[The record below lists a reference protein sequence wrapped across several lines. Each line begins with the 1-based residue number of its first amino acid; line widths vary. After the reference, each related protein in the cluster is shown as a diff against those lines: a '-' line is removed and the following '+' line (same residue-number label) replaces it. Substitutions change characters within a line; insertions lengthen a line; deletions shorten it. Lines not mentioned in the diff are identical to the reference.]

1 MNKPDRPAA
10 EAVQHWL
17 LLVHQMPSKPAY
29 FRVKVWRRLQALGA
43 VAVKNSVYA
52 LPTGEQT
59 QEDFEWLLKEII
71 EGGGEGLICEAR
83 LVDGL
88 SDEQVRGLFNHA
100 READYDA
107 LANDLRAFAET
118 LATDGEDSPSDS
130 RTRAGRLR
138 ARLGQIAALDFFG
151 ANGRETV
158 EGLLGGLETRLR
170 DKEADMEKD
179 EAPHAATGPESL
191 KGRLWVTRR
200 GVYVDRI
207 ASAWLIQRF
216 IDPDARFKFV
226 AAKGYEPE
234 PDELRFD
241 MFDGEFTHEGD
252 RCTFEVL
259 LARTGLAD
267 PALTAIA
274 EIVHDIDLKDA
285 KFRRAEAPGIARLIE
300 GISASNA
307 DDAQRLERGRAVL
320 DDLYESFRRQRRR

>member
-1 MNKPDRPAA
+1 MSKPNRPGAEAA
-10 EAVQHWL
+10 ERWL
-17 LLVHQMPSKPAY
+17 LLVHQLPSKPAY

-52 LPTGEQT
+52 LPAGEQT
-59 QEDFEWLLKEII
+59 QEDLEWLLKEIV

-83 LVDGL
+83 LIDGL
-88 SDEQVRGLFNHA
+88 SDEQVHGVFNHA

-118 LATDGEDSPSDS
+118 LADGEGKPGDPQI
-130 RTRAGRLR
+130 RLGRLR

-151 ANGRETV
+151 ANGREKV
-158 EGLLGGLETRLR
+158 EGLLGDLEMRLR
-170 DKEADMEKD
+170 DQEEKD
-179 EAPHAATGPESL
+179 EVPPGATQPESL

-200 GVYVDRI
+200 GVYVDRM

-226 AAKGYEPE
+226 PAKGYEPE
-234 PDELRFD
+234 SGELRFD

-259 LARTGLAD
+259 LARTELHD
-267 PALTAIA
+267 PALTAIGQ
-274 EIVHDIDLKDA
+274 IVHDIDLKDG
-285 KFRRAEAPGIARLIE
+285 KYGRDEAGGIARLVE
-300 GISASNA
+300 GIAAANR
-307 DDAQRLERGRAVL
+307 DDRKRIERGTAIFN
-320 DDLYESFRRQRRR
+320 DLYEVFRRKRAR

>member
-1 MNKPDRPAA
+1 MSKPNRSAA
-10 EAVQHWL
+10 EAAQRWL
-17 LLVHQMPSKPAY
+17 LLVHQLPSQPAY

-52 LPTGEQT
+52 LPAGEQT
-59 QEDFEWLLKEII
+59 QEDFEWLLKEVV

-88 SDEQVRGLFNHA
+88 SDEQIRGVFNHA

-118 LATDGEDSPSDS
+118 LAADGEGNPGDPQI
-130 RTRAGRLR
+130 RLGRLR

-158 EGLLGGLETRLR
+158 EGLLGALETRLR

-179 EAPHAATGPESL
+179 EAPHVAAGPESL

-226 AAKGYEPE
+226 SAKGYEPE
-234 PDELRFD
+234 PGELRFD

-259 LARTGLAD
+259 LARTGLND
-267 PALTAIA
+267 PALTAIGQ
-274 EIVHDIDLKDA
+274 IVHDIDLKDR
-285 KFRRAEAPGIARLIE
+285 KYGRDEAGGIARLIE
-300 GISASNA
+300 GIAAANR
-307 DDAQRLERGRAVL
+307 DDRQRIDRGTAIFN
-320 DDLYESFRRQRRR
+320 DLYEVFGRKRAR

>member
-1 MNKPDRPAA
+1 MRKPTRSAT
-10 EAVQHWL
+10 ELTQRWL
-17 LLVHQMPSKPAY
+17 LLVHQLPSKPAY

-52 LPTGEQT
+52 LPAGEQT
-59 QEDFEWLLKEII
+59 QEDFEWLLREIV

-83 LVDGL
+83 LIDGL
-88 SDEQVRGLFNHA
+88 SDEQVHGVFNHA

-118 LATDGEDSPSDS
+118 LADGEGKPGDPQI
-130 RTRAGRLR
+130 RLGRLR
-138 ARLGQIAALDFFG
+138 ARLGQIAVLDFFG

-158 EGLLGGLETRLR
+158 EGLLGALETRLR

-179 EAPHAATGPESL
+179 EAPHVVAGPESL
-191 KGRLWVTRR
+191 KGRLWVTRQ

-216 IDPDARFKFV
+216 IDPEARFKFV
-226 AAKGYEPE
+226 SAKGYEPE
-234 PDELRFD
+234 PGELRFD

-259 LARTGLAD
+259 LARTGLHD
-267 PALTAIA
+267 PALTAIGQ
-274 EIVHDIDLKDA
+274 IVHDIDLKDS
-285 KFRRAEAPGIARLIE
+285 KYGRDEAGGIARLIE
-300 GISASNA
+300 GIAAANRE
-307 DDAQRLERGRAVL
+307 DRKRIERGGAIFN
-320 DDLYESFRRQRRR
+320 DLYEVFRRKRAR